1 MSGYDGCSV
10 KGRLPSRGAVWSTL
24 RTQWQYLASE
34 SVPTIEEVLLGFAAA
49 TIFGIAIAIAIVT
62 WRPVA
67 KAVYPLLVASQEVPQ
82 IDFAPL
88 LLVWFGFG
96 LTSKVIVA
104 FLIAFFPI
112 VVNTAAG
119 LRSVSTELLDLA
131 HSTRASGF
139 TILRKIRFPFAL
151 PHILRGARDGPVGGV
166 ADAGGFGEAPG
177 SPFQGPACLGDH
189 HVDRLQAIPEA
200 PIRRSSRWQERR
212 ASPSSVIFARV
223 IVMLLTYSRADGSC
237 PRCARHR
244 GELPSRPTPEL
255 SGSA

>member
-1 MSGYDGCSV
+1 
-10 KGRLPSRGAVWSTL
+10 
-24 RTQWQYLASE
+24 
-34 SVPTIEEVLLGFAAA
+34 VPTIEEMLLGFAAA

-67 KAVYPLLVASQEVPQ
+67 KAVYPLLVASQEIPQ

-112 VVNTAAG
+112 VINTAAG
-119 LRSVSTELLDLA
+119 LRPVSTELLDLA

-139 TILRKIRFPFAL
+139 AILRKIRFPFAL

-177 SPFQGPACLGDH
+177 SPVQGPACLGDH
-189 HVDRLQAIPEA
+189 HVDRLQAG
-200 PIRRSSRWQERR
+200 SRGAHPAQLAVAGAQGIAEFGHLR
-212 ASPSSVIFARV
+212 RV

-237 PRCARHR
+237 PRCARHP